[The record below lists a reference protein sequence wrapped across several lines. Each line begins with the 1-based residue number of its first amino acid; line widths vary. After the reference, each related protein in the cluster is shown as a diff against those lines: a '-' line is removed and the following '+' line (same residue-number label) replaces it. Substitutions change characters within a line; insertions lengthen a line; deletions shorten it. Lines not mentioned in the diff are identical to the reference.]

1 MLGTNPIDYHEKSQI
16 TVVKSFKHL
25 TLAESERSR
34 RELSQ
39 KSDELSAAVATAQK
53 ALEEKVGALKNAED
67 QIREKTLELVVNVIK
82 LFISLPL
89 VKR

>member
-1 MLGTNPIDYHEKSQI
+1 
-16 TVVKSFKHL
+16 
-25 TLAESERSR
+25 LAESERLR

-53 ALEEKVGALKNAED
+53 AFEERVGALKNAED

-82 LFISLPL
+82 LFLSLPM

>member
-1 MLGTNPIDYHEKSQI
+1 
-16 TVVKSFKHL
+16 L

-53 ALEEKVGALKNAED
+53 ALEEKVGALKNAEG
-67 QIREKTLELVVNVIK
+67 QIREKALELVVNVIK